1 MGGGEDALPPNWLGL
16 VPPRWAVSRGSNI
29 SRGGGRGSSSSQNK
43 AAFSWPGRE
52 WQEGSS
58 GECSQL
64 DRKNWF
70 RMASPANGEEA
81 RFPSQNLWHLGGG
94 EYHPRGGTP
103 TALLEG
109 DWAEILMASMLC
121 YPKVVPILPLSSLTR
136 KVGIIQSPQ
145 AFCGPGIGKH
155 SINPD
160 CH

>member
-1 MGGGEDALPPNWLGL
+1 MSL
-16 VPPRWAVSRGSNI
+16 GSNI
-29 SRGGGRGSSSSQNK
+29 SRGGGGRSSRSQNK

-70 RMASPANGEEA
+70 RMARPANREEA
-81 RFPSQNLWHLGGG
+81 GCSARVSFPKPVAPRGWGIPPKGRGPNSTIGGG
-94 EYHPRGGTP
+94 RGRDSDGLD
-103 TALLEG
+103 A
-109 DWAEILMASMLC
+109 LC
-121 YPKVVPILPLSSLTR
+121 YPKVVPILPLSSPIC

-145 AFCGPGIGKH
+145 AFCGPGIWKH
-155 SINPD
+155 SIHHN